1 MSSVWTMLT
10 KLKKKMNCKLML
22 RMLNGIRVPYETDLF
37 RGQHCDRH
45 RNEVDGHTRISN
57 GILSL
62 IMERK

>member
-1 MSSVWTMLT
+1 
-10 KLKKKMNCKLML
+10 MNCKLML